1 MLLLLPSR
9 THVWLGTI
17 NHHYR
22 HVHTCYWILLL
33 TTTVIYTYVIEYY
46 HWPLPSCKH
55 TLLNVTITDHCRH
68 VHMLLNTA
76 TDHYRNVH
84 MLLNITS
91 DHYRH
96 VHITTTDHYRRIH
109 FFLILNTARLLLTT
123 TVMYTR
129 VPEYCYW
136 LLPLCAA
143 IHNPSIDFR
152 PGGLPR
158 TYLYRRW
165 LRDAIAPQTAVFRP
179 VHDRKGS
186 WDWPS
191 IASHQLQHATTAA
204 ATMLT
209 KKWRAYLL
217 LLLPQYYNCYWT
229 RPFEVAPTKLLASV
243 GRVLFHQLWPYDDCH
258 DTRTFCS

>member
-1 MLLLLPSR
+1 MLLSL
-9 THVWLGTI
+9 TTAVT
-17 NHHYR
+17 Y
-22 HVHTCYWILLL
+22 TCCWILLL
-33 TTTVIYTYVIEYY
+33 TTTVTYTCYWILLVITTVTY
-46 HWPLPSCKH
+46 
-55 TLLNVTITDHCRH
+55 TLL
-68 VHMLLNTA
+68 LL
-76 TDHYRNVH
+76 
-84 MLLNITS
+84 
-91 DHYRH
+91 
-96 VHITTTDHYRRIH
+96 TTTVAYI